1 MEVKVLK
8 STKDEIE
15 VQLGNVTIAE
25 VLRNYLNEDSAVT
38 FAAWK
43 RIHPTE
49 MPILKVQTKGKTAKK
64 AIDDAVSVA
73 VKVLDRVDGEFKKLK

>member
-1 MEVKVLK
+1 MK